1 MSRAVFL
8 SLSIPA
14 ILIIVDIIRKK
25 RRALPPGPS
34 SYPLIG
40 QLLSAP
46 ASFAHVEYRKLSREL
61 KSDII
66 SFEFL
71 GNTII
76 VLNSAESTNDL
87 LDKRS
92 AIYSSRTS
100 TPMIEHEQLL
110 NWKDSV
116 PLAPYGD
123 GFRAHRRVFNTW
135 LNKNASSPML
145 QYDGVEITSRVL
157 KDQFDLLAAA
167 SVMKATYGY
176 QVSSPQDS
184 YVTNIK
190 KVEENLTKCC
200 LPTRKLFQFGINGSS
215 HMKRGLY
222 SHLEFMVNIL
232 PFLVHVPNWVPGTG
246 WKNIAKEW
254 RRLKDQVLE
263 DTFQWTKLRMDEGV
277 AEPSI
282 IQSYLEDLASRGEK
296 LSEENASI
304 IKNVGVSLFA
314 GGTTTIATSLEVFI
328 LAMLLFPN
336 VQRKAQEEIDY
347 VIGLD
352 RLPEMNDLK
361 SLPYL
366 GNLVQEVLRWQIV
379 FPLGIPH
386 TCTEDNVYR
395 GYLIPKGAV
404 VIGNAWAISRDE
416 TLYDQ
421 PEKFNPDRFND
432 PSVPPAPAFGW
443 GRRKCAGFH
452 YAESLLS
459 ISIASILATF
469 NITMAKDNEGHYL
482 VPSVADTP
490 GFEHQP
496 LPFTCIMTS
505 RSAYRRRLIADDS

>member
-61 KSDII
+61 KSDIV
-66 SFEFL
+66 SLEFL

-76 VLNSAESTNDL
+76 ILNSAESTNDL

-123 GFRAHRRVFNTW
+123 RFRAHRRVFNTW
-135 LNKNASSPML
+135 LNKNASSVFHSGHLNETRKML
-145 QYDGVEITSRVL
+145 NRLLQHDGVEITSSIL
-157 KDQFDLLAAA
+157 KEQFDLLAAA

-176 QVSSPQDS
+176 QVSSAQDS

-200 LPTRKLFQFGINGSS
+200 LPTQ
-215 HMKRGLY
+215 
-222 SHLEFMVNIL
+222 FMVNIF

-246 WKNIAKEW
+246 WKNIARNW

-282 IQSYLEDLASRGEK
+282 VQSYLEDLASRGEK

-314 GGTTTIATSLEVFI
+314 AGTTTVATSLEVFI
-328 LAMLLFPN
+328 LGMLLFPD
-336 VQRKAQEEIDY
+336 VQRKAQEEIDQ

-352 RLPEMNDLK
+352 RLPEMNDLG

-366 GNLVQEVLRWQIV
+366 RNLVQEVLRWQIV
-379 FPLGIPH
+379 FPLGEYI
-386 TCTEDNVYR
+386 
-395 GYLIPKGAV
+395 
-404 VIGNAWAISRDE
+404 
-416 TLYDQ
+416 
-421 PEKFNPDRFND
+421 
-432 PSVPPAPAFGW
+432 
-443 GRRKCAGFH
+443 
-452 YAESLLS
+452 
-459 ISIASILATF
+459 
-469 NITMAKDNEGHYL
+469 
-482 VPSVADTP
+482 
-490 GFEHQP
+490 
-496 LPFTCIMTS
+496 
-505 RSAYRRRLIADDS
+505 